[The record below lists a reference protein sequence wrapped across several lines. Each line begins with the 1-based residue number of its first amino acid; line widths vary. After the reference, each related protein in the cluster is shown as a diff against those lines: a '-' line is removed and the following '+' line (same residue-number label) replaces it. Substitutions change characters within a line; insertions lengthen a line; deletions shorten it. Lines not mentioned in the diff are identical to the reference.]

1 MINLSNALKKKNNKK
16 GFTLIELI
24 VVIAILAILAAIAIP
39 RLTGFQAKAKVN
51 ADEAVLN
58 TLISTV
64 EIGVA
69 DGKIVAGT
77 LVYTQSSEAAG
88 TWSGTAANVTAIENL
103 LASPVVLKAPK
114 HVDGT
119 ATVLTWTIDA
129 NGVVSLAKT
138 DW

>member
-1 MINLSNALKKKNNKK
+1 MIKFFNKKLRNRK

-24 VVIAILAILAAIAIP
+24 VVIAILGILAVIAIP
-39 RLTGFQAKAKVN
+39 RLTGFQATAKVN
-51 ADEAVLN
+51 ADEATLA

-69 DGKIVAGT
+69 DSKIVAGT
-77 LVYTQSSEAAG
+77 LVYTQNSASAG
-88 TWSGTAANVTAIENL
+88 AWTGTTANVTAIGNL
-103 LASPVVLKAPK
+103 LASPVTLKAPT
-114 HVDGT
+114 HIDST

-129 NGVVSLAKT
+129 NGVVGLVKT